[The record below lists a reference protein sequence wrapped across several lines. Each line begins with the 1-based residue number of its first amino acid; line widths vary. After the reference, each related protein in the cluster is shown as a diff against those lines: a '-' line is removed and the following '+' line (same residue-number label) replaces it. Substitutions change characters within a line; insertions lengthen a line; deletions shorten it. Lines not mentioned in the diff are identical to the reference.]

1 MAVLAQPIT
10 HLIFG
15 NRDSSPITA
24 RILFL
29 MGIGAI
35 FASLSTPVNS
45 MLQAVG
51 RTDLPVKLLAVGL
64 IIKITLNYFL
74 VGIPEINVLG
84 AGAGT
89 LACYVFLTIFALFF
103 LCRVTHVVPNFL
115 SIFGKPLVS
124 SGISIA
130 VAWAIQDWAKGVMQE
145 RSATILSLCACV
157 FFYLFFLFL
166 TKAICREDIL
176 MLPNGQKIAKIL
188 EKSHWIR

>member
-1 MAVLAQPIT
+1 MVIRITAIFSIPAGMGMAALAQPIT

-74 VGIPEINVLG
+74 VGVPEINVLG
-84 AGAGT
+84 AGAELWHVMFSSPYLRCSFCAG
-89 LACYVFLTIFALFF
+89 LHMSYQIFYPFSES
-103 LCRVTHVVPNFL
+103 RL
-115 SIFGKPLVS
+115 SPPESV
-124 SGISIA
+124 
-130 VAWAIQDWAKGVMQE
+130 
-145 RSATILSLCACV
+145 
-157 FFYLFFLFL
+157 
-166 TKAICREDIL
+166 
-176 MLPNGQKIAKIL
+176 LP
-188 EKSHWIR
+188 